1 MYAENKGDD
10 TFQLQPLPLEA
21 QWVPMYGFA
30 RYESNSDS
38 LLKVLCVGNDYS
50 NEPFIGP
57 LEALQGLLLTF
68 DHDGFTTM
76 EVQKSVFKVTGNARD
91 IITLYSRN
99 KTYYVVTQNNGP
111 LLIFTKK

>member
-1 MYAENKGDD
+1 MWSN
-10 TFQLQPLPLEA
+10 LCLLP
-21 QWVPMYGFA
+21 
-30 RYESNSDS
+30 SS
-38 LLKVLCVGNDYS
+38 K
-50 NEPFIGP
+50 PFIGP
-57 LEALQGLLLTF
+57 LDALQGLLLTF

-76 EVQKSVFKVTGNARD
+76 EVQKSGFKVTGNARD